1 MSENRLDGYQ
11 WRLLAFLSVATFF
24 EGFDFMALSQVLP
37 EIREELGLSIDT
49 AGFMIATI
57 NIGTV
62 FAFLLIRKADSWG
75 RRRVL
80 TITIAGYTIFTGLTA
95 LSQGLWDFMLFQM
108 IARTFLI
115 AEWATA
121 MVFAAEEFPAQKR
134 GLVMG
139 LTQGFA
145 SLGSVAC
152 AGVAPLLLSTDL
164 GWRMVYLVGVVPLVL
179 VAFSR
184 RSLKETKR
192 FAQQDAKR
200 PAGLMT
206 LLSGPY
212 RGRVLLMGLL
222 WALTYLG
229 MSNAITF
236 WKDFVVNQRG
246 YTDGQV
252 GMALTIAAVVSMPM
266 VFASGKLL
274 DVAGRRMGAAVIY
287 VGGMLGVAGAFT
299 LTDPTWL
306 NISLIFA
313 IFGISGVLPVLNA
326 YSTELFPT
334 DVRGDAF
341 GWANNILGRI
351 GYVLAPALVGVSAAG
366 IGLGNAIAVS
376 MIFPLIALI
385 IILTT
390 LPETTGRELEETSSL
405 KPG

>member
-1 MSENRLDGYQ
+1 VSTTRLDGYQ

-24 EGFDFMALSQVLP
+24 EGFDFMALSQILP
-37 EIREELGLSIDT
+37 EIREELGLSIDA
-49 AGFMIATI
+49 AGVMISVI
-57 NIGTV
+57 NVGTV
-62 FAFLLIRKADSWG
+62 FAFLLIRKADAWG

-95 LSQGLWDFMLFQM
+95 LSQSIWDFTLFQL
-108 IARTFLI
+108 IARMFLI

-121 MVFAAEEFPAQKR
+121 MVFAAEEFPADKR

-145 SLGSVAC
+145 SLGSVVC
-152 AGVAPLLLSTDL
+152 AGVAPLLLSSDL
-164 GWRMVYLVGVVPLVL
+164 GWRMVYLVGIVPLVL
-179 VAFSR
+179 VAFAR
-184 RSLKETKR
+184 RSLKETSR
-192 FAQQDAKR
+192 FKQQSAGRKV
-200 PAGLMT
+200 GLMD
-206 LLSGPY
+206 LLGGPY

-229 MSNAITF
+229 MSNAVTF
-236 WKDFVVNQRG
+236 WKDFAVNQRG

-274 DVAGRRMGAAVIY
+274 DIAGRRIGAGFIY
-287 VGGMLGVAGAFT
+287 IGGIIGVAGAFT
-299 LTDPTWL
+299 LTDPTLL
-306 NISLIFA
+306 NIALIFA
-313 IFGISGVLPVLNA
+313 IFGVSGVLPVLNA

-351 GYVLAPALVGVSAAG
+351 GYVLAPALVGFTATW
-366 IGLGNAIAVS
+366 IGLGNAMAVS
-376 MIFPLIALI
+376 MIFPLIALV
-385 IILTT
+385 IILAT
-390 LPETTGRELEETSSL
+390 LPETSGRELEDTSALSH
-405 KPG
+405 

>member
-1 MSENRLDGYQ
+1 MYDAVESDCRTGAGEGAPIGELTP
-11 WRLLAFLSVATFF
+11 SV
-24 EGFDFMALSQVLP
+24 D
-37 EIREELGLSIDT
+37 
-49 AGFMIATI
+49 
-57 NIGTV
+57 GTV
-62 FAFLLIRKADSWG
+62 FAFFLIRKADSWG

-95 LSQGLWDFMLFQM
+95 LSQGLWDFTLFQM

-134 GLVMG
+134 GLVLG

-152 AGVAPLLLSTDL
+152 AGVAPLLLSTEL

-179 VAFSR
+179 VAFAR

-192 FAQQDAKR
+192 FRQQDAGR
-200 PAGLMT
+200 SVGLMA

-222 WALTYLG
+222 WSLTYLG
-229 MSNAITF
+229 MSNAVTF
-236 WKDFVVNQRG
+236 WKDFAVNQRG

-252 GMALTIAAVVSMPM
+252 GMALTIAAVVSMPL

-274 DVAGRRMGAAVIY
+274 DVAGRRVGAALIY
-287 VGGMLGVAGAFT
+287 IGGMLGVAGAFT

-306 NISLIFA
+306 NIALIFA

-351 GYVLAPALVGVSAAG
+351 GYVLAPALVGLAAAE
-366 IGLGNAIAVS
+366 IGLGSAMAVS
-376 MIFPLIALI
+376 MIFPLIALV

-390 LPETTGRELEETSSL
+390 LPETTGRELEETSAL

>member
-1 MSENRLDGYQ
+1 
-11 WRLLAFLSVATFF
+11 
-24 EGFDFMALSQVLP
+24 MALSQILP
-37 EIREELGLSIDT
+37 EIRDELGLSINA
-49 AGFMIATI
+49 AGLMISVI

-95 LSQGLWDFMLFQM
+95 LSQSVWDFTLFQL
-108 IARTFLI
+108 IARMFLI

-121 MVFAAEEFPAQKR
+121 MVFAAEEFPAAKR

-145 SLGSVAC
+145 SLGSITC
-152 AGVAPLLLSTDL
+152 AGVAPLLLSTDM
-164 GWRMVYLVGVVPLVL
+164 GWRMVYLVGLVPLIL
-179 VAFSR
+179 VAFAR
-184 RSLKETKR
+184 RGLKETKR
-192 FAQQDAKR
+192 FVQKSDTKK
-200 PAGLMT
+200 AGFLDM
-206 LLSGPY
+206 LKGPY

-229 MSNAITF
+229 MSNAVTF
-236 WKDFVVNQRG
+236 WKDFAVNQRG
-246 YTDGQV
+246 YTSGEV

-274 DVAGRRMGAAVIY
+274 DVAGRRIGAAVIY
-287 VGGMLGVAGAFT
+287 IGGTIGVAGAFT
-299 LTDPTWL
+299 LTDPTAL
-306 NISLIFA
+306 NIALIFA
-313 IFGISGVLPVLNA
+313 IFGVSGVLPVLNA

-351 GYVLAPALVGVSAAG
+351 GYVLAPGLVGLSAVW
-366 IGLGNAIAVS
+366 IGLGNAMAIS
-376 MIFPLIALI
+376 MIFPLIALV

-390 LPETTGRELEETSSL
+390 LPETSGRELEDTSAL
-405 KPG
+405 TH

>member
-1 MSENRLDGYQ
+1 VSTTRLDGYQ

-24 EGFDFMALSQVLP
+24 EGFDFMALSQILP
-37 EIREELGLSIDT
+37 EIREELGLSIDA
-49 AGFMIATI
+49 AGVMISVI
-57 NIGTV
+57 NVGTV
-62 FAFLLIRKADSWG
+62 FAFLLIRKADAWG

-95 LSQGLWDFMLFQM
+95 LSQSIWDFTLFQL
-108 IARTFLI
+108 IARMFLI

-121 MVFAAEEFPAQKR
+121 MVFAAEEFPADKR

-145 SLGSVAC
+145 SLGSV
-152 AGVAPLLLSTDL
+152 
-164 GWRMVYLVGVVPLVL
+164 VPLVL
-179 VAFSR
+179 VAFAR
-184 RSLKETKR
+184 RSLKETSR
-192 FAQQDAKR
+192 FKQQSAGRKV
-200 PAGLMT
+200 GLMD
-206 LLSGPY
+206 LLGGPY

-229 MSNAITF
+229 MSNAVTF
-236 WKDFVVNQRG
+236 WKDFAVNQRG

-274 DVAGRRMGAAVIY
+274 DIAGRRIGAGFIY
-287 VGGMLGVAGAFT
+287 IGGIIGVAGAFT
-299 LTDPTWL
+299 LTDPTLL
-306 NISLIFA
+306 NIALIFA
-313 IFGISGVLPVLNA
+313 IFGVSGVLPVLNA

-351 GYVLAPALVGVSAAG
+351 GYVLAPALVGFTATW
-366 IGLGNAIAVS
+366 IGLGNAMAVS
-376 MIFPLIALI
+376 MIFPLIALV
-385 IILTT
+385 IILAT
-390 LPETTGRELEETSSL
+390 LPETSGRELEDTSALSH
-405 KPG
+405 

>member
-1 MSENRLDGYQ
+1 MSSTKLDGYQ

-24 EGFDFMALSQVLP
+24 EGFDFMALSQILP
-37 EIREELGLSIDT
+37 EIREELGLSIDE
-49 AGFMIATI
+49 AGLMIAVI

-62 FAFLLIRKADSWG
+62 LAFLLIRKADSWG

-95 LSQGLWDFMLFQM
+95 FTQSVWDFALCQL
-108 IARTFLI
+108 IARMFLI

-121 MVFAAEEFPAQKR
+121 MVFAAEEFPADKR

-145 SLGSVAC
+145 SFGSIAC
-152 AGVAPLLLSTDL
+152 AGVAPMLLSTDL
-164 GWRMVYLVGVVPLVL
+164 GWRMVYLVGVVPLIL
-179 VAFSR
+179 VAFAR
-184 RSLKETKR
+184 RSLKETRR
-192 FAQQDAKR
+192 FQQSDASER
-200 PAGLMT
+200 VGLME
-206 LLSGPY
+206 LLQGPY

-229 MSNAITF
+229 MSNAVTF
-236 WKDFVVNQRG
+236 WKDFAVNQRG
-246 YTDGQV
+246 YTDGEV
-252 GMALTIAAVVSMPM
+252 GMALTIAAVVSMPL

-274 DVAGRRMGAAVIY
+274 DVIGRRWGAAIIY
-287 VGGMLGVAGAFT
+287 IGGMIGVAGAFT
-299 LTDPTWL
+299 LSDPTAL
-306 NISLIFA
+306 NMALILG
-313 IFGISGVLPVLNA
+313 IFGVSGVLPVLNA

-351 GYVLAPALVGVSAAG
+351 GYVLAPALVGLTAAW
-366 IGLGNAIAVS
+366 IGLGNAMAVS

-385 IILTT
+385 IIMTS
-390 LPETTGRELEETSSL
+390 LPETSGRELEETSMLSH
-405 KPG
+405 

>member
-1 MSENRLDGYQ
+1 MSENRLNGYQ

-24 EGFDFMALSQVLP
+24 EGFDFMALSQILP
-37 EIREELGLSIDT
+37 EIREELGLTIDA
-49 AGFMIATI
+49 AGLMIATI

-62 FAFLLIRKADSWG
+62 FAFFLIRKADSWG

-95 LSQGLWDFMLFQM
+95 LSQGLWDFTLFQM

-134 GLVMG
+134 GLVLG

-152 AGVAPLLLSTDL
+152 AGVAPLLLSTEL

-179 VAFSR
+179 VAFAR

-192 FAQQDAKR
+192 FRQQDAGR
-200 PAGLMT
+200 SVGLMA

-222 WALTYLG
+222 WSLTYLG
-229 MSNAITF
+229 MSNAVTF
-236 WKDFVVNQRG
+236 WKDFAVNQRG

-252 GMALTIAAVVSMPM
+252 GMALTIAAVVSMPL

-274 DVAGRRMGAAVIY
+274 DVAGRRVGAALIY
-287 VGGMLGVAGAFT
+287 IGGMLGVAGAFT

-306 NISLIFA
+306 NIALIFA

-351 GYVLAPALVGVSAAG
+351 GYVLAPALVGLAAAE
-366 IGLGNAIAVS
+366 IGLGSAMAVS
-376 MIFPLIALI
+376 MIFPLIALV

-390 LPETTGRELEETSSL
+390 LPETTGRELEETSAL

>member
-1 MSENRLDGYQ
+1 MSTTRLDGYQ

-24 EGFDFMALSQVLP
+24 EGFDFMALSQILP
-37 EIREELGLSIDT
+37 EIREELGLSIDA
-49 AGFMIATI
+49 AGVMISVI
-57 NIGTV
+57 NVGTV
-62 FAFLLIRKADSWG
+62 FAFLLIRKADAWG

-95 LSQGLWDFMLFQM
+95 LSQSIWDFTLFQL
-108 IARTFLI
+108 IARMFLI

-121 MVFAAEEFPAQKR
+121 MVFAAEEFPADKR

-145 SLGSVAC
+145 SLGSVVC
-152 AGVAPLLLSTDL
+152 AGVAPLLLSSDL
-164 GWRMVYLVGVVPLVL
+164 GWRMVYLVGIVPLVL
-179 VAFSR
+179 VAFAR
-184 RSLKETKR
+184 RSLKETSR
-192 FAQQDAKR
+192 FKQQSAGRKV
-200 PAGLMT
+200 GLMD
-206 LLSGPY
+206 LLGGPY

-229 MSNAITF
+229 MSNAVTF
-236 WKDFVVNQRG
+236 WKDFAVNQRG

-274 DVAGRRMGAAVIY
+274 DIAGRRIGAGFIY
-287 VGGMLGVAGAFT
+287 IGGIIGVAGAFT
-299 LTDPTWL
+299 LTDPTLL
-306 NISLIFA
+306 NIALIFA
-313 IFGISGVLPVLNA
+313 IFGVSGVLPVLNA

-351 GYVLAPALVGVSAAG
+351 GYVLAPALVGFTATW
-366 IGLGNAIAVS
+366 IGLGNAMAVS
-376 MIFPLIALI
+376 MIFPLIALV
-385 IILTT
+385 IILAT
-390 LPETTGRELEETSSL
+390 LPETSGRELEDTSALSH
-405 KPG
+405 

>member
-1 MSENRLDGYQ
+1 MSETRLDGYQ

-24 EGFDFMALSQVLP
+24 EGFDFMALSQILP
-37 EIREELGLSIDT
+37 EIREELGLSIDQ
-49 AGFMIATI
+49 AGLMIATI

-62 FAFLLIRKADSWG
+62 FAFVLIRKADTWG

-95 LSQGLWDFMLFQM
+95 FSQNIWDFTLYQM

-121 MVFAAEEFPAQKR
+121 MVFAAEEFPAHKR
-134 GLVMG
+134 GLIMG

-145 SLGSVAC
+145 SLGSVVC
-152 AGVAPLLLSTDL
+152 AGVAPLLLSTEL
-164 GWRMVYLVGVVPLVL
+164 GWRMVYIVGVVPLVL
-179 VAFSR
+179 VAFAR

-192 FAQQDAKR
+192 FKQQDIER
-200 PAGLMT
+200 SGGLMA

-229 MSNAITF
+229 MSNAVTF
-236 WKDFVVNQRG
+236 WKDFAVNQRG
-246 YTDGQV
+246 YTDGEV

-274 DVAGRRMGAAVIY
+274 DVAGRRMGAVVIY
-287 VGGMLGVAGAFT
+287 VGGIFGVAGAFT
-299 LTDPTWL
+299 LTDPTAL
-306 NISLIFA
+306 NIALIFA
-313 IFGISGVLPVLNA
+313 IFGVSGVLPVLNA

-351 GYVLAPALVGVSAAG
+351 GFVLAPALVGLTAAG
-366 IGLGNAIAVS
+366 IGLGNAMAVS
-376 MIFPLIALI
+376 MIFPLIALV

-390 LPETTGRELEETSSL
+390 LPETTGRELEDTSAL
-405 KPG
+405 NPG